1 MRVLL
6 TVRLV
11 HERLSRSYSQ
21 EPRGGPRVVDLGF
34 QCTQTRLRPGG
45 EAASTGS
52 NELAEPVLEPL
63 VAEPS
68 AMPLLHHGSI
78 FKQRLAHDG

>member
-1 MRVLL
+1 MNAFPGPGASPPGRAQLL
-6 TVRLV
+6 
-11 HERLSRSYSQ
+11 
-21 EPRGGPRVVDLGF
+21 PRGGPRVVDLGF

-63 VAEPS
+63 VAEPRLMFFLDDR
-68 AMPLLHHGSI
+68 AVLEE
-78 FKQRLAHDG
+78 RLAHDG